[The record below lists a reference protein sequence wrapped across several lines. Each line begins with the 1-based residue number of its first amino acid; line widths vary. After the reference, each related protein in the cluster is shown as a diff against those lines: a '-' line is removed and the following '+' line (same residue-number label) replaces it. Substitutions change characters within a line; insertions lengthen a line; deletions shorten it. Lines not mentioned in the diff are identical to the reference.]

1 MTRPL
6 QIRTITWRGITIEI
20 RYEADWLGCV
30 REDRVCHFDIEAVA
44 SERTPLPITETGYR
58 SHFANPVEI
67 DEAGGPVAFVTA
79 WLDAA
84 AQAPAWKEK
93 EQASR
98 QLALF

>member
-1 MTRPL
+1 MTRVPEIHGL
-6 QIRTITWRGITIEI
+6 EWRGIGIEI
-20 RYEADWLGCV
+20 RYEPDWLGCV
-30 REDRVCHFDIEAVA
+30 REDRVCHFDIEAITP
-44 SERTPLPITETGYR
+44 ERSPLPITETGYR

-93 EQASR
+93 EQAAR
-98 QLALF
+98 QLTLF